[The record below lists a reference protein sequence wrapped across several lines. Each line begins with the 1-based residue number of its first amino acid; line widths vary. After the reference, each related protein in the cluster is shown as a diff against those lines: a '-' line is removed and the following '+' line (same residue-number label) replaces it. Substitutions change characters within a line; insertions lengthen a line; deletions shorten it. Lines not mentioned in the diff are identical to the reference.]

1 MSYNDLLKQAFI
13 DTIKEDYIKFI
24 TSIKEKYPNEIP
36 LSIEELIEKYEI
48 KKFVSIETKDAKSR
62 KTYQVADDAIRCRAR
77 VWGGKE
83 SVYYD
88 NEKNKWNYGYQCK
101 RCAINNKDL
110 CLTHLKQLDR
120 EKGLSHGW
128 VDKDPPHNHYIKYKR
143 IYGILNNIDW
153 ENT

>member
-24 TSIKEKYPNEIP
+24 TSIKEKYPNEIQ
-36 LSIEELIEKYEI
+36 LSKDELIKKYEI
-48 KKFVSIETKDAKSR
+48 KKFISIESKESRAR
-62 KTYQVADDAIRCRAR
+62 KTYHVADSAIRCRAR

-88 NEKNKWNYGYQCK
+88 REKNKWNYGHQCK
-101 RCAINNKDL
+101 RCAINDKGL

-120 EKGLSHGW
+120 EKGLSHGLI
-128 VDKDPPHNHYIKYKR
+128 DKDPPHNHYIKYKR

>member
-13 DTIKEDYIKFI
+13 GTIKEDYIKFI
-24 TSIKEKYPNEIP
+24 TSIKDKYPNEIP
-36 LSIEELIEKYEI
+36 LSIEELIKKYEI
-48 KKFVSIETKDAKSR
+48 KKFISIEPKESRAR
-62 KTYQVADDAIRCRAR
+62 KTHNVADSAIRCRAR

-88 NEKNKWNYGYQCK
+88 HEKNKWNYGHQCK
-101 RCAINNKDL
+101 RCAINNKGL

-120 EKGLSHGW
+120 ERGLSHGW

>member
-24 TSIKEKYPNEIP
+24 TSLKEKYPDEIP
-36 LSIEELIEKYEI
+36 LSINELIKKYTI
-48 KKFVSIETKDAKSR
+48 KKFILLEQKETKEKKMR
-62 KTYQVADDAIRCRAR
+62 HIADSAIRCRAR

-88 NEKNKWNYGYQCK
+88 HEKKRWNYGNQCK
-101 RCAINNKDL
+101 RCAINNKGF

-120 EKGLSHGW
+120 EKGLSHGFIES
-128 VDKDPPHNHYIKYKR
+128 DPPHNHYIKYKR